1 MSFVAISVGTAAVG
15 AAQAVGGA
23 IKQGNATKALE
34 NLQTPTTTS
43 SKPISD
49 YYQEALN
56 RYGVSPYNSRLYQM
70 QSGNVAKNL
79 ATGLNAATNRRMG
92 TATAGALNQQANDAD
107 LRAATAAEAN
117 NTQRFAQVG
126 QATGMKA
133 NDDKYVFGINKML
146 PYQKSAQ
153 LYSLKAG
160 AGGQELNAGL
170 GTINSAA
177 GDLAEVSS
185 AQKAYGI
192 PQGLK
197 KKPTLN
203 SYGYGNV
210 DLSGEGGY

>member
-15 AAQAVGGA
+15 GYQAISGA
-23 IKQGNATKALE
+23 IKQGNATDALE
-34 NLQTPTTTS
+34 NLKTPTTTS

-79 ATGLNAATNRRMG
+79 ATGLDTATNRRMG

-107 LRAATAAEAN
+107 LRAATAAEGQGA
-117 NTQRFAQVG
+117 QRFAQLG
-126 QATGMKA
+126 QATNMKA
-133 NDDKYVFGINKML
+133 GDDKYVFGINKML

-153 LYSLKAG
+153 LYSLKAA

-170 GTINSAA
+170 GTINSSV
-177 GDLAEVSS
+177 GDLAEVQS
-185 AQKAYGI
+185 AKNAYGL
-192 PQGLK
+192 GK
-197 KKPTLN
+197 KPKPTLN
-203 SYGYGNV
+203 SYNYGNV
-210 DLSGEGGY
+210 DLSGDAG